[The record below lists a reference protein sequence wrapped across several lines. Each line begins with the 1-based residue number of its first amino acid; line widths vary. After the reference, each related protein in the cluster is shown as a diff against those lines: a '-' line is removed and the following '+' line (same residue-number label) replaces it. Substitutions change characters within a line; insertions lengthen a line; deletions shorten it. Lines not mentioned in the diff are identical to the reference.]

1 MFFKVDKITNITEIK
16 YVSRLLRSELRK
28 VELPDAF
35 SHNDS
40 IIRNIAKIIS
50 KQMKQ
55 LCRLAVKMIVGNISW
70 KLVMN
75 QNPPKFLTYIVDE
88 TNWGT
93 YKRFWHQNSIT
104 YIKVNKIITK
114 MKSSGSSCPIDQV
127 TTVML
132 KKCPILR
139 TIVWKVCF
147 IAGKI
152 TTSQLNGK
160 MVRQSLFIRR
170 VIQTIYQTLDLLH

>member
-1 MFFKVDKITNITEIK
+1 
-16 YVSRLLRSELRK
+16 
-28 VELPDAF
+28 
-35 SHNDS
+35 
-40 IIRNIAKIIS
+40 
-50 KQMKQ
+50 
-55 LCRLAVKMIVGNISW
+55 
-70 KLVMN
+70 
-75 QNPPKFLTYIVDE
+75 
-88 TNWGT
+88 
-93 YKRFWHQNSIT
+93 
-104 YIKVNKIITK
+104 

-132 KKCPILR
+132 KKRPILR